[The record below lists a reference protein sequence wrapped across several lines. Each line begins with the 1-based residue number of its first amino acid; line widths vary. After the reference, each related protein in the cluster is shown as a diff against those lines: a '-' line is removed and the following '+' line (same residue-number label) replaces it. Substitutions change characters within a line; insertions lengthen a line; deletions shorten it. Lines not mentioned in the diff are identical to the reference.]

1 MRQTVFG
8 CEITLP
14 QKQVRE
20 RVTKQEGF
28 SESQP
33 DSFLALRLCPAP
45 SPTTVNAN
53 DLPCPQTT
61 DCCLESIAS
70 ADCKGLGLL
79 ITSSRRIACRLP
91 ASRGHLSLTP
101 QALESDLL

>member
-8 CEITLP
+8 CEMTLP
-14 QKQVRE
+14 QKQVKE

-28 SESQP
+28 SESEP
-33 DSFLALRLCPAP
+33 DSSLALRLCPAP

-53 DLPCPQTT
+53 DLPCSQRT
-61 DCCLESIAS
+61 DCCLESIAC
-70 ADCKGLGLL
+70 ADCKDLGLL